1 MKKNLKPVN
10 KEKNPGLAKLPTAV
24 RNKMGFMKKG
34 GVVKGNINRKMKDIG
49 KEFFSDKE
57 VSKIMSERNKKTGM
71 KTRSPGQTG
80 RRVAI
85 KKAKGGMVSRG
96 QYDAQVKKIKFKG
109 VF

>member
-10 KEKNPGLAKLPTAV
+10 KQKNPGLSKLPTAV

-34 GVVKGNINRKMKDIG
+34 GPVDKPKKKKSKSEMMIFKIGRDMMQPKG
-49 KEFFSDKE
+49 
-57 VSKIMSERNKKTGM
+57 
-71 KTRSPGQTG
+71 P
-80 RRVAI
+80 I
-85 KKAKGGMVSRG
+85 KAAKGGMVSRG

>member
-10 KEKNPGLAKLPTAV
+10 KQKNPGLAKLPTAV

-34 GVVKGNINRKMKDIG
+34 GVVKGMKIKTTKTQFEKDMQKRKDEMNR
-49 KEFFSDKE
+49 EA
-57 VSKIMSERNKKTGM
+57 KK
-71 KTRSPGQTG
+71 RIRQF
-80 RRVAI
+80 
-85 KKAKGGMVSRG
+85 AKGGSVSRG

>member
-34 GVVKGNINRKMKDIG
+34 GPVDKPKKKKSKSEMRLFEIGRDMMQPKG
-49 KEFFSDKE
+49 
-57 VSKIMSERNKKTGM
+57 
-71 KTRSPGQTG
+71 P
-80 RRVAI
+80 I
-85 KKAKGGMVSRG
+85 KAAKGGMVSRG